1 MCGTPME
8 QRSAGPRESLL
19 CDGIGAKNANNSFSL
34 REERQFAGSPG
45 QSRVLGG
52 TKTGEGGGHQMVQST
67 FDVVVGGW
75 VGNADRFNARS
86 DVVDTSKVAQ
96 GQHEHETMGGT

>member
-1 MCGTPME
+1 
-8 QRSAGPRESLL
+8 
-19 CDGIGAKNANNSFSL
+19 L
-34 REERQFAGSPG
+34 REERQFSGSPR

-67 FDVVVGGW
+67 FDVVVGW
-75 VGNADRFNARS
+75 ETQTAVDARS

-96 GQHEHETMGGT
+96 GQHEHGTMGGT